1 MRDVPLTF
9 RHGDD
14 ANSNAEA
21 TNLSTKDEVPHSW
34 RVYALEK
41 QTGKIIWQRVAH
53 EGVPRTNRHVMGSQ
67 ADPTPTTDGTHLVVF
82 FGSEGLYCYNID
94 GKQLWKRNLGAL
106 SSGYSVDPTYEW
118 TVATSPIIYKNL
130 VILQVDLLK
139 DSYIAALD
147 IKTGRD
153 VWRTKRDEVPSW
165 ATPLI
170 HEGSERT
177 ELVTLAPTFARGYD
191 PATGR
196 ELWRLGKHTT
206 FATPTPIAG
215 HGLIF
220 LTSGSGGT
228 IQPIYAV
235 RPGASGDIT
244 LSDDEDSNE
253 YVVWSKHRGGA
264 YMSTPVLYGDLLY
277 ICSNNG
283 VLAAYEAT
291 TGERVYQQRL
301 TQGGSYSAS
310 GVAGDGKLYFS
321 NEDGDVVV
329 VKAGRQFERLAVNP
343 LREVIMASPAV
354 TGDMILFRTQHH
366 LVAVGTPRDHPSSKG
381 SGR

>member
-1 MRDVPLTF
+1 
-9 RHGDD
+9 
-14 ANSNAEA
+14 
-21 TNLSTKDEVPHSW
+21 
-34 RVYALEK
+34 
-41 QTGKIIWQRVAH
+41 
-53 EGVPRTNRHVMGSQ
+53 
-67 ADPTPTTDGTHLVVF
+67 
-82 FGSEGLYCYNID
+82 
-94 GKQLWKRNLGAL
+94 
-106 SSGYSVDPTYEW
+106 
-118 TVATSPIIYKNL
+118 
-130 VILQVDLLK
+130 
-139 DSYIAALD
+139 
-147 IKTGRD
+147 
-153 VWRTKRDEVPSW
+153 
-165 ATPLI
+165 
-170 HEGSERT
+170 
-177 ELVTLAPTFARGYD
+177 
-191 PATGR
+191 
-196 ELWRLGKHTT
+196 
-206 FATPTPIAG
+206 
-215 HGLIF
+215 
-220 LTSGSGGT
+220 
-228 IQPIYAV
+228 V